1 MFSILISCFI
11 FHIFVLNQISIIMT
25 GIYAIIGIVMLV
37 FGILQI
43 VLFFKLWGMTND
55 VGQIKG
61 LLSNLST
68 QKATAAMSSHDLEQ
82 TSSEQKTEQKV
93 VGEWPV
99 GTLVVHTATWQQMR
113 IKEIT
118 PDHKYVCTQGNLV
131 RGTYAKGCLMSY
143 EDYVT
148 TILSENNSS
157 GSIVGILIAL
167 IGILIIAILFF
178 TA

>member
-1 MFSILISCFI
+1 
-11 FHIFVLNQISIIMT
+11 MT

-82 TSSEQKTEQKV
+82 TSPEQKTEQKV
-93 VGEWPV
+93 VGKWPV

-131 RGTYAKGCLMSY
+131 RGPYTEGCLMSY

-148 TILSENNSS
+148 TILSKNSS

-167 IGILIIAILFF
+167 ICILIIAILFF

>member
-1 MFSILISCFI
+1 
-11 FHIFVLNQISIIMT
+11 MT

-68 QKATAAMSSHDLEQ
+68 PKATAAMSSHDLEQ
-82 TSSEQKTEQKV
+82 TSPEQKTEQKV
-93 VGEWPV
+93 VGKWPV

-131 RGTYAKGCLMSY
+131 RGPYTEGCLMSY

-148 TILSENNSS
+148 TILSENKSS
-157 GSIVGILIAL
+157 SSVVGIVIAL

>member
-1 MFSILISCFI
+1 
-11 FHIFVLNQISIIMT
+11 MT

-68 QKATAAMSSHDLEQ
+68 QKAAAAMSSHTLEQ
-82 TSSEQKTEQKV
+82 TSSEQNV
-93 VGEWPV
+93 VGKWPV
-99 GTLVVHTATWQQMR
+99 GTLVVHRATWQQMR

-118 PDHKYVCTQGNLV
+118 PDHKYVCTQDNLV
-131 RGTYAKGCLMSY
+131 RGPYTEGCLMSY

-148 TILSENNSS
+148 TILSKNNSS
-157 GSIVGILIAL
+157 SSIVGILIAL
-167 IGILIIAILFF
+167 ICILIITILFF
-178 TA
+178 TV

>member
-1 MFSILISCFI
+1 
-11 FHIFVLNQISIIMT
+11 MT
-25 GIYAIIGIVMLV
+25 GIYTIIGIVMLV

-68 QKATAAMSSHDLEQ
+68 QNATAAKSSHDLEQ
-82 TSSEQKTEQKV
+82 TSSEQKV
-93 VGEWPV
+93 VGKWPV
-99 GTLVVHTATWQQMR
+99 GTLVVHTATIQQMR

-118 PDHKYVCTQGNLV
+118 PDHKYVCTQGNLD
-131 RGTYAKGCLMSY
+131 RGPYAEDCLTSY

-148 TILSENNSS
+148 TTLNKNNSS
-157 GSIVGILIAL
+157 SGPIIAALIA
-167 IGILIIAILFF
+167 IVIIAILLFF

>member
-1 MFSILISCFI
+1 
-11 FHIFVLNQISIIMT
+11 MT

-82 TSSEQKTEQKV
+82 TSPEQKV
-93 VGEWPV
+93 VGKWPV

-131 RGTYAKGCLMSY
+131 RGPYTEGCLMSY

-148 TILSENNSS
+148 TILSKNNSS

-167 IGILIIAILFF
+167 ICILIIAILFF

>member
-1 MFSILISCFI
+1 
-11 FHIFVLNQISIIMT
+11 MT

-82 TSSEQKTEQKV
+82 TSPEQKTEQKV
-93 VGEWPV
+93 VGKWPV

-118 PDHKYVCTQGNLV
+118 PVHKYVCTQ
-131 RGTYAKGCLMSY
+131 GCLMSY

-148 TILSENNSS
+148 TILSKNNSS

-167 IGILIIAILFF
+167 ICILIIAILFF

>member
-1 MFSILISCFI
+1 
-11 FHIFVLNQISIIMT
+11 MT

-82 TSSEQKTEQKV
+82 NSLAHPQALGGDLQQ
-93 VGEWPV
+93 
-99 GTLVVHTATWQQMR
+99 LVVRQELQTLLQAHNLRRNKKPNKKLSGNGPWELLLFIRLRGNRCASRKSRPTINMCA
-113 IKEIT
+113 
-118 PDHKYVCTQGNLV
+118 HKV
-131 RGTYAKGCLMSY
+131 
-143 EDYVT
+143 
-148 TILSENNSS
+148 ILL
-157 GSIVGILIAL
+157 GGHMQRDV
-167 IGILIIAILFF
+167 
-178 TA
+178 

>member
-1 MFSILISCFI
+1 
-11 FHIFVLNQISIIMT
+11 MT

-68 QKATAAMSSHDLEQ
+68 QNAAAIKKPQDLEQ
-82 TSSEQKTEQKV
+82 TSSEQKV

-167 IGILIIAILFF
+167 ICILIIAILFF
-178 TA
+178 TV

>member
-1 MFSILISCFI
+1 
-11 FHIFVLNQISIIMT
+11 MT

-68 QKATAAMSSHDLEQ
+68 QKAAAAMSSHDLEQ
-82 TSSEQKTEQKV
+82 TSPEQKTEQKV
-93 VGEWPV
+93 VGKWPV

-131 RGTYAKGCLMSY
+131 RGPYTEGCLMSY

-148 TILSENNSS
+148 TILSKNNSS

-167 IGILIIAILFF
+167 ICILIIAILFF

>member
-1 MFSILISCFI
+1 
-11 FHIFVLNQISIIMT
+11 MT

-55 VGQIKG
+55 VGQ
-61 LLSNLST
+61 
-68 QKATAAMSSHDLEQ
+68 M
-82 TSSEQKTEQKV
+82 
-93 VGEWPV
+93 

-131 RGTYAKGCLMSY
+131 RAHIQK
-143 EDYVT
+143 DV
-148 TILSENNSS
+148 
-157 GSIVGILIAL
+157 
-167 IGILIIAILFF
+167 
-178 TA
+178 

>member
-1 MFSILISCFI
+1 
-11 FHIFVLNQISIIMT
+11 MT

-55 VGQIKG
+55 VGQIIC

-82 TSSEQKTEQKV
+82 TSPEQKTEQKV
-93 VGEWPV
+93 VGKWPV

-131 RGTYAKGCLMSY
+131 RGPYTEGCLMSY

-148 TILSENNSS
+148 TILSKNNSS

-167 IGILIIAILFF
+167 ICILIIAILFF

>member
-1 MFSILISCFI
+1 
-11 FHIFVLNQISIIMT
+11 MT

-68 QKATAAMSSHDLEQ
+68 QKAPAAMSSHDLEQ
-82 TSSEQKTEQKV
+82 TSPEQKTEQKV
-93 VGEWPV
+93 VGKWPV

-131 RGTYAKGCLMSY
+131 RGPYTEGCLMSY

-148 TILSENNSS
+148 TILSKNNSS

-167 IGILIIAILFF
+167 ICILIIAILFF

>member
-1 MFSILISCFI
+1 
-11 FHIFVLNQISIIMT
+11 MT

-82 TSSEQKTEQKV
+82 TSSEQKPNKKLSGNGPWELLLFIRLRGNRCASRKSRPTINMC
-93 VGEWPV
+93 
-99 GTLVVHTATWQQMR
+99 A
-113 IKEIT
+113 
-118 PDHKYVCTQGNLV
+118 HKI
-131 RGTYAKGCLMSY
+131 
-143 EDYVT
+143 
-148 TILSENNSS
+148 ILL
-157 GSIVGILIAL
+157 GGHMQRDV
-167 IGILIIAILFF
+167 
-178 TA
+178 

>member
-1 MFSILISCFI
+1 
-11 FHIFVLNQISIIMT
+11 MT

-68 QKATAAMSSHDLEQ
+68 QNAAAAMSSHALEQ
-82 TSSEQKTEQKV
+82 TSSEQKSEQKV
-93 VGEWPV
+93 VGKWPV

-131 RGTYAKGCLMSY
+131 RGPYTEDCLMSY

-148 TILSENNSS
+148 TTLNKNDSS
-157 GSIVGILIAL
+157 AGPIIAALIAVV
-167 IGILIIAILFF
+167 IIAILLFF

>member
-1 MFSILISCFI
+1 
-11 FHIFVLNQISIIMT
+11 MT

-82 TSSEQKTEQKV
+82 TSPEQKTEQKV
-93 VGEWPV
+93 VGKWPV

-131 RGTYAKGCLMSY
+131 RGPY

-148 TILSENNSS
+148 TILSKNNSS
-157 GSIVGILIAL
+157 GSIVGIVIAL
-167 IGILIIAILFF
+167 ICILIIAILFF

>member
-1 MFSILISCFI
+1 
-11 FHIFVLNQISIIMT
+11 MT

-55 VGQIKG
+55 VGKIKG

-82 TSSEQKTEQKV
+82 TSPEQKTEQKV
-93 VGEWPV
+93 VGKWPV

-131 RGTYAKGCLMSY
+131 RGPYTEGCLMSY

-148 TILSENNSS
+148 TILSKNNSS
-157 GSIVGILIAL
+157 GSIVGIVIAL
-167 IGILIIAILFF
+167 ICILIIAILFF

>member
-1 MFSILISCFI
+1 
-11 FHIFVLNQISIIMT
+11 MT

-93 VGEWPV
+93 VG
-99 GTLVVHTATWQQMR
+99 GMARGNSRCSYGHRATNAHQR
-113 IKEIT
+113 
-118 PDHKYVCTQGNLV
+118 DHA
-131 RGTYAKGCLMSY
+131 RP
-143 EDYVT
+143 
-148 TILSENNSS
+148 
-157 GSIVGILIAL
+157 
-167 IGILIIAILFF
+167 
-178 TA
+178 

>member
-1 MFSILISCFI
+1 
-11 FHIFVLNQISIIMT
+11 MT

-82 TSSEQKTEQKV
+82 TSPEQKTEQKV
-93 VGEWPV
+93 VGKWPV

-131 RGTYAKGCLMSY
+131 RGPYTEGCLMSY

-148 TILSENNSS
+148 TILSKNNSS
-157 GSIVGILIAL
+157 GSIVGIVIAL
-167 IGILIIAILFF
+167 ICILIIAILFF

>member
-1 MFSILISCFI
+1 
-11 FHIFVLNQISIIMT
+11 MT

-55 VGQIKG
+55 VSQIKY
-61 LLSNLST
+61 LLCDLST
-68 QKATAAMSSHDLEQ
+68 QNAAAIKKPQDLEQ
-82 TSSEQKTEQKV
+82 TSSEQKV

-167 IGILIIAILFF
+167 ICILIIAILFF

>member
-1 MFSILISCFI
+1 
-11 FHIFVLNQISIIMT
+11 MT

-93 VGEWPV
+93 VGRPV

>member
-1 MFSILISCFI
+1 
-11 FHIFVLNQISIIMT
+11 MT

-55 VGQIKG
+55 VGQIKY

-68 QKATAAMSSHDLEQ
+68 QNAAAIKKPQDLEQ
-82 TSSEQKTEQKV
+82 TSSEQKV

-167 IGILIIAILFF
+167 ICILIIAILFF
-178 TA
+178 TV

>member
-1 MFSILISCFI
+1 
-11 FHIFVLNQISIIMT
+11 MT

-61 LLSNLST
+61 LLSNRST

-82 TSSEQKTEQKV
+82 TSPEQKTEQKV
-93 VGEWPV
+93 VGKWPV

-131 RGTYAKGCLMSY
+131 RGPYTEGCLMSY

-148 TILSENNSS
+148 TILSKNNSS

-167 IGILIIAILFF
+167 ICILIIAILFF

>member
-1 MFSILISCFI
+1 
-11 FHIFVLNQISIIMT
+11 
-25 GIYAIIGIVMLV
+25 
-37 FGILQI
+37 
-43 VLFFKLWGMTND
+43 
-55 VGQIKG
+55 
-61 LLSNLST
+61 
-68 QKATAAMSSHDLEQ
+68 
-82 TSSEQKTEQKV
+82 
-93 VGEWPV
+93 
-99 GTLVVHTATWQQMR
+99 MR

-131 RGTYAKGCLMSY
+131 WGTYAKGCLMSY

>member
-1 MFSILISCFI
+1 
-11 FHIFVLNQISIIMT
+11 MT

-68 QKATAAMSSHDLEQ
+68 RKATAAMSSHDLEQ
-82 TSSEQKTEQKV
+82 TSPEQKTEQKV
-93 VGEWPV
+93 VGKWPV

-131 RGTYAKGCLMSY
+131 RGPYTEGCLMSY

-148 TILSENNSS
+148 TILSKNNSS

-167 IGILIIAILFF
+167 ICILIIAILFF

>member
-1 MFSILISCFI
+1 MELIEP
-11 FHIFVLNQISIIMT
+11 T
-25 GIYAIIGIVMLV
+25 
-37 FGILQI
+37 
-43 VLFFKLWGMTND
+43 
-55 VGQIKG
+55 
-61 LLSNLST
+61 SNLST

-82 TSSEQKTEQKV
+82 TSPEQKTEQKV
-93 VGEWPV
+93 VGKWPV

-131 RGTYAKGCLMSY
+131 RGPYTEGCLMSY

-167 IGILIIAILFF
+167 ICILIIAILFF
-178 TA
+178 TV

>member
-1 MFSILISCFI
+1 
-11 FHIFVLNQISIIMT
+11 
-25 GIYAIIGIVMLV
+25 
-37 FGILQI
+37 
-43 VLFFKLWGMTND
+43 
-55 VGQIKG
+55 
-61 LLSNLST
+61 
-68 QKATAAMSSHDLEQ
+68 MSSHDLEQ

-93 VGEWPV
+93 VGKWPV

-131 RGTYAKGCLMSY
+131 RGPYTEGCLMSY

-148 TILSENNSS
+148 TILSENKSS
-157 GSIVGILIAL
+157 SSVVGIVIAL

>member
-1 MFSILISCFI
+1 
-11 FHIFVLNQISIIMT
+11 MT

-82 TSSEQKTEQKV
+82 TSPEQKTEQKV
-93 VGEWPV
+93 VGKWPV

-118 PDHKYVCTQGNLV
+118 PDHKYMCVHKV
-131 RGTYAKGCLMSY
+131 
-143 EDYVT
+143 
-148 TILSENNSS
+148 ILL
-157 GSIVGILIAL
+157 GAHIQKDV
-167 IGILIIAILFF
+167 
-178 TA
+178 

>member
-1 MFSILISCFI
+1 
-11 FHIFVLNQISIIMT
+11 MT

-55 VGQIKG
+55 VGQIKY
-61 LLSNLST
+61 LLCNLST
-68 QKATAAMSSHDLEQ
+68 QNAAAIKKTQDLEQ
-82 TSSEQKTEQKV
+82 TSSEQKI

-118 PDHKYVCTQGNLV
+118 PDHKYVYT
-131 RGTYAKGCLMSY
+131 R
-143 EDYVT
+143 
-148 TILSENNSS
+148 
-157 GSIVGILIAL
+157 
-167 IGILIIAILFF
+167 
-178 TA
+178 